1 MKNTCPK
8 CHAESGISLEKI
20 NREGEN
26 AEDIAHIPEGL
37 AGITV
42 MQCQICCYEWHN
54 VSHSH
59 ALQSLRTWNA
69 PLPTGRS

>member
-8 CHAESGISLEKI
+8 CLTETGVSMERITRES
-20 NREGEN
+20 EN

-37 AGITV
+37 AAITV
-42 MQCQICCYEWHN
+42 MQCRSCCYEWHN

-59 ALQSLRTWNA
+59 VLQSLRLWNA